1 MASPQRNRRL
11 PYEKNGILVT
21 DLCVI
26 GGGSGGLSVTA
37 GAAQM
42 GASVVLVEKGAMGG
56 ECLNTGCIPSKALI
70 ASARVAH
77 TFNDSLSFGV
87 DVKEC
92 AINYARVHAHLRSVI
107 QAIAPHDSVERFESL
122 GVRVITE
129 AATFISPSLLRAGAT
144 TIAARRF
151 VIATGSRAAV
161 PSIAGLA
168 DVPFFT
174 NENIF
179 DLTEQPHHLVVIGGG
194 SVGVELAQA
203 FCRLG
208 SKVTLLERATLLANE
223 EPEAVHSVKTA
234 LRHDGVR
241 IYENVAIS
249 SVATDPSGIAV
260 SLEGAA
266 DAIIGSHLLVATGR
280 VPDVTALALEKAGIA
295 ATARG
300 ISVDAR
306 MRTSNAR
313 VFAIGDVAG
322 GPQFTHAANY
332 QAGIVL
338 RNALF
343 GLRAKVDYR
352 ALPRVIYSDPE
363 IAHVGLTEAAARQAG
378 HDVQVLSLPLSSID
392 RAQAE
397 RRTDGLAKIV
407 LGRRGRIL
415 GATLVCRNAGELI
428 ALWSL
433 AIARNL
439 PVRTIAQLTMPY
451 PTLSELSKRVAGSYY
466 LPSLFGPRVQALVRL
481 IQRFV
486 P

>member
-1 MASPQRNRRL
+1 
-11 PYEKNGILVT
+11 
-21 DLCVI
+21 
-26 GGGSGGLSVTA
+26 
-37 GAAQM
+37 
-42 GASVVLVEKGAMGG
+42 
-56 ECLNTGCIPSKALI
+56 
-70 ASARVAH
+70 
-77 TFNDSLSFGV
+77 
-87 DVKEC
+87 
-92 AINYARVHAHLRSVI
+92 
-107 QAIAPHDSVERFESL
+107 
-122 GVRVITE
+122 
-129 AATFISPSLLRAGAT
+129 
-144 TIAARRF
+144 
-151 VIATGSRAAV
+151 
-161 PSIAGLA
+161 
-168 DVPFFT
+168 
-174 NENIF
+174 
-179 DLTEQPHHLVVIGGG
+179 
-194 SVGVELAQA
+194 
-203 FCRLG
+203 
-208 SKVTLLERATLLANE
+208 
-223 EPEAVHSVKTA
+223 
-234 LRHDGVR
+234 
-241 IYENVAIS
+241 
-249 SVATDPSGIAV
+249 
-260 SLEGAA
+260 
-266 DAIIGSHLLVATGR
+266 
-280 VPDVTALALEKAGIA
+280 
-295 ATARG
+295 
-300 ISVDAR
+300 